1 MSNIAHLKSQI
12 TEKDAIIAQA
22 FVNTGQKDREILKLL
37 TQIRDVKHKLRLDLE
52 MELGTVANNN
62 DEELA
67 HLKGM
72 IGLKDAAIVERI
84 LVNDQKDAYIS
95 KLQKEL
101 DRLKNVEKQPRVHE
115 LNVKINELH
124 QELENLVLQRA
135 DLVVSM
141 DRDVVNAVNMQAT
154 PGAFELGMQRQQ
166 V

>member
-12 TEKDAIIAQA
+12 DEKDAVIADTFA
-22 FVNTGQKDREILKLL
+22 IGVKKDKEILKLR
-37 TQIRDVKHKLRLDLE
+37 TVIRDVKHRLGLDIE
-52 MELGTVANNN
+52 MELDSNKF
-62 DEELA
+62 DEEIARL
-67 HLKGM
+67 M
-72 IGLKDAAIVERI
+72 GLVGIMDANIAAKTI
-84 LVNDQKDAYIS
+84 VNDQKDAYIS

-154 PGAFELGMQRQQ
+154 PGAFELGMRGQQ